1 MTAPSRSPF
10 VKPDRLKTL
19 ANGVFAEMDAASRK
33 ARAAGVDV
41 INLSIGS
48 PDRAP
53 APHVIERLSAAVHDL
68 GFYGYPMAAQ
78 PRFHEAVAKWYK
90 ARFGV
95 DLDPG
100 AEILGISG
108 SQDGLAHL
116 ALAVTNPGDIV
127 LVPDPG
133 YPIYSAGPVMAGAV
147 LYPVPLTEE
156 NGYLP
161 DFDAIPEDIWR
172 RAKVILLNYPSN
184 PLAATADL
192 AFFQRVV
199 EVAHRRRMVVV
210 HDAAYSELT
219 FDGYRPPSF
228 LQVPGAKEVGIEFNS
243 LSKTFN
249 MAGCRIGYAMGNPE
263 VIKALGEV
271 KGHLD
276 FGIFRPVQEAAIAA
290 LEGPQEWV
298 RENAA
303 TYQRRRDILVDGLAA
318 AGWKMPK
325 PKATMFCWAPIPE
338 TAGRPD
344 SMRFALR
351 LLEKT
356 GIVIVPGIGFG
367 ERGEGYA
374 RLALV
379 QSEERMAEAVQ
390 RFAASGMIG

>member
-1 MTAPSRSPF
+1 
-10 VKPDRLKTL
+10 
-19 ANGVFAEMDAASRK
+19 MDAASRK
-33 ARAAGVDV
+33 ARATGVDV

-53 APHVIERLSAAVHDL
+53 APHIIEALSRAVRDQ
-68 GFYGYPMAAQ
+68 GNYGYPMACI
-78 PRFHEAVAKWYK
+78 PRYNEAVAAWYQR
-90 ARFGV
+90 RFDV
-95 DLDPG
+95 TLDPPT
-100 AEILGISG
+100 EVLGIAG

-116 ALAVTNPGDIV
+116 CLATTNPGDIV

-133 YPIYSAGPVMAGAV
+133 YPVYSAGPVMAGAV
-147 LYPVPLTEE
+147 LYPVALSEAG
-156 NGYLP
+156 GYLP

-172 RAKVILLNYPSN
+172 RAKVMLLNYPSN

-192 AFFQRVV
+192 DFFRRVV
-199 EVAHRRRMVVV
+199 EVARRRHVVVV
-210 HDAAYSELT
+210 HDAAYCELT

-228 LQVPGAKEVGIEFNS
+228 LQVEGAKEVGIEFNS

-249 MAGCRIGYAMGNPE
+249 MAGCRIGYAVGNPE
-263 VIKALGEV
+263 IIKALAEV

-276 FGIFRPVQEAAIAA
+276 FGIFRPVQEAGIAA

-298 RENAA
+298 RDNAA
-303 TYQRRRDILVDGLAA
+303 AYQRRRDILVDGLAA

-325 PKATMFCWAPIPE
+325 PKATMFCWAPIPSA
-338 TAGRPD
+338 AGIEGDSADDTGCNGPD
-344 SMRFALR
+344 SRGACANSMQFALR

-379 QSEERMAEAVQ
+379 QSEERMAEAVR